1 MYDAAAARAP
11 AQYAAGCEVLLWS
24 DQGLLLETC
33 TSNVALWLP
42 KRHPGP
48 EAEGSTVDQGGGVA
62 ADGDEGEWVTP
73 RLSALHANTKSASEH
88 AMAVFLDGVVRQEL
102 LARGVIN
109 EGEVTVQDFERC
121 RAEGRPVIGFNGLR
135 WVLSGQRER

>member
-11 AQYAAGCEVLLWS
+11 AQYGAGCEVLLWS
-24 DQGLLLETC
+24 GQGLLLETC

-42 KRHPGP
+42 KRRPGSG
-48 EAEGSTVDQGGGVA
+48 AAASTVDQGGRVA
-62 ADGDEGEWVTP
+62 AEEDEGEWVTP
-73 RLSALHANTKSASEH
+73 RLSALRADTKPGSDHAV
-88 AMAVFLDGVVRQEL
+88 AVFLDGVVRQEL
-102 LARGVIN
+102 LARVWIK

-135 WVLSGQRER
+135 WVQSGQRER